1 MYFESIFFL
10 AFASARRPCGT
21 PRPTTD
27 AAMATYTTEMAAALA
42 CVDTFISKIPP
53 EDTAPPLPRDENEP
67 PVVETGKAA
76 RKRGGL
82 SSEAQGQLDAA
93 KAAFDE
99 LLVGRQVG
107 LRLEQADLYKM
118 EDLVRLDRLD
128 ELRAR
133 QADAAERG
141 ELFFPSKDF
150 FPLDGYDLLVRH
162 HLTTAARALFDKHVR
177 AWPGCF
183 TARFELD
190 GDAKKAHG
198 FEHCTTKV
206 VLTKVLAP
214 LEAREAAGFASPL
227 TDGRS

>member
-1 MYFESIFFL
+1 
-10 AFASARRPCGT
+10 
-21 PRPTTD
+21 
-27 AAMATYTTEMAAALA
+27 MATYTTEMAAALA
-42 CVDTFISKIPP
+42 CVDTLISDIPP
-53 EDTAPPLPRDENEP
+53 EDPTPQLPRDENAP

-99 LLVGRQVG
+99 LLAGRQVG
-107 LRLEQADLYKM
+107 LRLKQADLYKM

-214 LEAREAAGFASPL
+214 LEAREAAERASPP

>member
-1 MYFESIFFL
+1 
-10 AFASARRPCGT
+10 
-21 PRPTTD
+21 
-27 AAMATYTTEMAAALA
+27 MATYTTEMAAALA
-42 CVDTFISKIPP
+42 CIDTLISDIPP
-53 EDTAPPLPRDENEP
+53 EDPTPQLPRDENAP

-99 LLVGRQVG
+99 LLAGRQVG
-107 LRLEQADLYKM
+107 LRLKQADLYKM

-162 HLTTAARALFDKHVR
+162 HLTAAARALFDKHVR

>member
-1 MYFESIFFL
+1 
-10 AFASARRPCGT
+10 
-21 PRPTTD
+21 
-27 AAMATYTTEMAAALA
+27 MATYTTEMAAALA
-42 CVDTFISKIPP
+42 CVDTLISDIPP
-53 EDTAPPLPRDENEP
+53 EDPTPQLPRDENAP

-99 LLVGRQVG
+99 LLAGRQVG
-107 LRLEQADLYKM
+107 LRLKQADLYKM

-214 LEAREAAGFASPL
+214 LEAREAAGFASPP

>member
-1 MYFESIFFL
+1 
-10 AFASARRPCGT
+10 
-21 PRPTTD
+21 
-27 AAMATYTTEMAAALA
+27 MATYTTEMAAALA
-42 CVDTFISKIPP
+42 CIDTLISDIPP
-53 EDTAPPLPRDENEP
+53 EDPTPQLPRDENAP

-99 LLVGRQVG
+99 LLAGRQVG
-107 LRLEQADLYKM
+107 LRLKQADLYKM

>member
-1 MYFESIFFL
+1 
-10 AFASARRPCGT
+10 
-21 PRPTTD
+21 
-27 AAMATYTTEMAAALA
+27 MATYTTEMAAALA
-42 CVDTFISKIPP
+42 CIDTLISDIPP
-53 EDTAPPLPRDENEP
+53 EDPTPQLPRDENAP

-99 LLVGRQVG
+99 LLAGRQVG
-107 LRLEQADLYKM
+107 LRLKQADLYKM

-227 TDGRS
+227 TNGRS

>member
-1 MYFESIFFL
+1 
-10 AFASARRPCGT
+10 
-21 PRPTTD
+21 
-27 AAMATYTTEMAAALA
+27 MATYTTEMAAALA
-42 CVDTFISKIPP
+42 CVDTLISDIPP
-53 EDTAPPLPRDENEP
+53 EDPTPQLPRDENAP

-99 LLVGRQVG
+99 LLAGRQVG
-107 LRLEQADLYKM
+107 LRLKQADLYKM

>member
-1 MYFESIFFL
+1 
-10 AFASARRPCGT
+10 
-21 PRPTTD
+21 
-27 AAMATYTTEMAAALA
+27 MATYTTEMAAALA
-42 CVDTFISKIPP
+42 CIDTLISDIPP
-53 EDTAPPLPRDENEP
+53 EDPTPQLPRDENAP

-99 LLVGRQVG
+99 LLAGRQVG
-107 LRLEQADLYKM
+107 LRLKQADLYKM

-162 HLTTAARALFDKHVR
+162 HLTAAARALFDKHVR

-183 TARFELD
+183 TASFELD

>member
-1 MYFESIFFL
+1 
-10 AFASARRPCGT
+10 
-21 PRPTTD
+21 
-27 AAMATYTTEMAAALA
+27 MATYTTEMAAALA
-42 CVDTFISKIPP
+42 CVDTLISDIPP
-53 EDTAPPLPRDENEP
+53 EDPTPQLPRDENAP

-99 LLVGRQVG
+99 LLAGRQVG
-107 LRLEQADLYKM
+107 LRLKQADLYKM

-227 TDGRS
+227 TDERS

>member
-1 MYFESIFFL
+1 
-10 AFASARRPCGT
+10 
-21 PRPTTD
+21 
-27 AAMATYTTEMAAALA
+27 MATYTTEMVAALA
-42 CVDTFISKIPP
+42 CIDTLVSDIPP
-53 EDTAPPLPRDENEP
+53 EDPTPQLPRDENAP

-99 LLVGRQVG
+99 LLAGRQVG
-107 LRLEQADLYKM
+107 LRLKQADLYKM